1 MQFNQNATIISAD
14 SKEVGRLERVVI
26 DPQTKALTHIVIHK
40 GLINA
45 KDKVVPVDMIAAAV
59 PDSIGLRLSS
69 DQLDELSDYEETK
82 YSQGNDGWSGPA
94 MQGATG
100 YMDTPNSPMTSAP
113 TLKEKVINIPP
124 NTVALKEGAQVN
136 TADGKHIGKLE
147 QVLTSPESGQVT
159 HLRVSHGVLRKESK
173 LIDAAWIGT
182 IEEKTVTLNTD
193 SATVEQLPDY
203 DMDRT

>member
-14 SKEVGRLERVVI
+14 SKEVGHLDRVVI
-26 DPQTKALTHIVIHK
+26 DPETKALTHIVIHK
-40 GLINA
+40 GLLNA

-59 PDSIGLRLSS
+59 PDSIGLRLSA
-69 DQLDELSDYEETK
+69 DKLDELSDYEETK
-82 YSQGNDGWSGPA
+82 YSQGNNSWSA
-94 MQGATG
+94 MQGTSG
-100 YMDTPNSPMTSAP
+100 YMDTPNAPMTSAP

-124 NTVALKEGAQVN
+124 NTVALKEGAQIN

-159 HLRVSHGVLRKESK
+159 HLRISHGVLRKESK

-203 DMDRT
+203 DHP

>member
-1 MQFNQNATIISAD
+1 
-14 SKEVGRLERVVI
+14 
-26 DPQTKALTHIVIHK
+26 
-40 GLINA
+40 
-45 KDKVVPVDMIAAAV
+45 
-59 PDSIGLRLSS
+59 
-69 DQLDELSDYEETK
+69 
-82 YSQGNDGWSGPA
+82 
-94 MQGATG
+94 
-100 YMDTPNSPMTSAP
+100 MDTPNAPMTTAP

-173 LIDAAWIGT
+173 LIEAAWIGT

-193 SATVEQLPDY
+193 SATVEKLPDY
-203 DMDRT
+203 DRP

>member
-1 MQFNQNATIISAD
+1 MQFNQNATIFSAD
-14 SKEVGRLERVVI
+14 SKEVGHLERVVI
-26 DPQTKALTHIVIHK
+26 DPATKALTHIVIRK
-40 GLINA
+40 GLLNA
-45 KDKVVPVDMIAAAV
+45 KDKVIPVDMISAAV
-59 PDSIGLRLSS
+59 PDSIGLRLTA
-69 DQLDELSDYEETK
+69 DRLDELSDYEETR
-82 YSQGNDGWSGPA
+82 YSQGSDGWSGPA
-94 MQGATG
+94 MQGASG
-100 YMDTPNSPMTSAP
+100 YMDNPNTPMTTAP

-159 HLRVSHGVLRKESK
+159 HLRISHGVLRKESK
-173 LIDAAWIGT
+173 LIDALWIDT

-203 DMDRT
+203 DHP

>member
-14 SKEVGRLERVVI
+14 SKEVGHLERVVI
-26 DPQTKALTHIVIHK
+26 NPETKALTHIVIHK

-45 KDKVVPVDMIAAAV
+45 KEKVIPVDMIAAAV
-59 PDSIGLRLSS
+59 PDSIGLRLTS
-69 DQLDELSDYEETK
+69 DRLDDLSDYEETK
-82 YSQGNDGWSGPA
+82 YSQGSDSWSGPA
-94 MQGATG
+94 MQGASG
-100 YMDTPNSPMTSAP
+100 YLDTPNAPMTSAP

-136 TADGKHIGKLE
+136 TADGKNVGKLE

-159 HLRVSHGVLRKESK
+159 HLRISHGVLRKESK

-193 SATVEQLPDY
+193 SATVEKLPDY
-203 DMDRT
+203 DHP